1 MNPKEADKQI
11 KRLHAYIFIL
21 TVSVLTLVWV
31 LFKDQLRLTKKE
43 QEVTQQT
50 QFKKLKGEDK
60 GNMTL
65 VMKNNQRKIPA
76 NVPFT
81 VQVIADSQSE
91 DIVGFDVLVA
101 YDKEAFK
108 EVSASSPLSGFRVF
122 DTQRDGYLAVTAIQD
137 PQNSTRN
144 VFKDQVILEVTLNPA
159 LAGEYDLTILSSKKA
174 ETSKLVSTETKVF
187 FPKVEGLTVEIE

>member
-1 MNPKEADKQI
+1 MNPKETDKHI

-21 TVSVLTLVWV
+21 TVSVLTFVWV

-43 QEVTQQT
+43 QEVTQST
-50 QFKKLKGEDK
+50 QFKKLKGENK
-60 GNMTL
+60 GNMIL
-65 VMKNNQRKIPA
+65 VMKNNQRKVPV

-91 DIVGFDVLVA
+91 DIVGFDVLLS
-101 YDKEAFK
+101 YDKKAFK

-144 VFKDQVILEVTLNPA
+144 VFKDKVILEITLSPA
-159 LAGEYDLTILSSKKA
+159 LAGEYDLTILPSKKA